1 MSGGLRSFL
10 SNYSLARRATLAT
23 VSTLVA
29 MLLLAGVALA
39 SLFLKGQ
46 IDESRASALTQAN
59 VASSTMSAAM
69 RFGGDEVIAEALRM
83 FDTGAGHDS
92 VAVYDRLGRLR
103 AEMLA
108 PGEANFPQEIV
119 TLKAWGNGIVEAKPV
134 QYVLRDDQSR
144 DGRAALG
151 TLVVNPNQR
160 LLRDGVSRALMIL
173 GVVLVITTV
182 AGGLVAKAL
191 SRALLRPI
199 EELSEW
205 AEEVSASRNLLARAP
220 RGGGREVNRLTS
232 SFEALIVQ
240 VVEQNSEL
248 KRKQYELRASNA
260 HLESIAF
267 SDALTGLPNR
277 VMFETTLNASLAKA
291 NSSGTPL
298 AILFIDLDDFKAIN
312 DTHGR
317 VQGDAALQ
325 ATASRVRRALRSSDF
340 LARLADDEFVVL
352 TPNLASVTDAVKLG
366 ERLTVWLGI
375 ALPEDEWAHPVRAS
389 IGVAVFPDHGHDV
402 TNLMQAA
409 DWAMYNAKALPQDE
423 SIRVAASVPAS
434 KRTSVLKSE
443 ASNVIAMPAY
453 GRKAPGGK
461 S

>member
-1 MSGGLRSFL
+1 MTGRLHHFL

-23 VSTLVA
+23 VLTLVA

-46 IDESRASALTQAN
+46 IDESRGSALTQAN
-59 VASSTMSAAM
+59 VASSTMSAAI
-69 RFGGDEVIAEALRM
+69 RFGGYEVIAEALRV

-92 VAVYDRLGRLR
+92 VAAYDAAGKLR
-103 AEMLA
+103 AELVA
-108 PGEANFPQEIV
+108 PGEATFPQAISALN
-119 TLKAWGNGIVEAKPV
+119 TWGSGLTEAKPV

-144 DGRAALG
+144 DGKSSLG

-160 LLRDGVSRALMIL
+160 TLRDGVSRALIIL
-173 GVVLVITTV
+173 GIVLAITAL
-182 AGGLVAKAL
+182 AGWLVATAL
-191 SRALLRPI
+191 SDALLRPV
-199 EELSEW
+199 EELSVW
-205 AEEVSASRNLLARAP
+205 AEAVSASRNLLVPAP

-240 VVEQNSEL
+240 VAEQNREL
-248 KRKQYELRASNA
+248 KRKQYELKATNA
-260 HLESIAF
+260 YLESIAF

-277 VMFETTLNASLAKA
+277 AMFESTLKSLLAKA

-298 AILFIDLDDFKAIN
+298 AILFIDLDDLKAIN

-317 VQGDAALQ
+317 AQGDAALQ

-352 TPNLASVTDAVKLG
+352 TPNLASVGDAVRLG

-389 IGVAVFPDHGHDV
+389 IGVAVFPDHGDDV
-402 TNLMQAA
+402 TSLMQAA
-409 DWAMYNAKALPQDE
+409 DWAIYNAKALSPEE
-423 SIRVAASVPAS
+423 SIRVAASVPVAM
-434 KRTSVLKSE
+434 RTSVLKSGT
-443 ASNVIAMPAY
+443 SNVIAMPMQ

>member
-1 MSGGLRSFL
+1 MSARLRDFL

-23 VSTLVA
+23 VLTLVA

-39 SLFLKGQ
+39 SLFLKGRT
-46 IDESRASALTQAN
+46 DESRVSALTQAN

-69 RFGGDEVIAEALRM
+69 RFGGYDVIAEALRV

-92 VAVYDRLGRLR
+92 AAVYDRTGRLR
-103 AEMLA
+103 AEVVA
-108 PGEANFPQEIV
+108 PGEATFPSEIAA
-119 TLKAWGNGIVEAKPV
+119 LKTWGDGLAEAKPV

-144 DGRAALG
+144 DGKETLG

-160 LLRDGVSRALMIL
+160 SLRDGVSRALMIL
-173 GVVLVITTV
+173 AVVLVFTAL
-182 AGGLVAKAL
+182 AGWLVAKAL
-191 SRALLRPI
+191 SRALLRPV

-205 AEEVSASRNLLARAP
+205 AEEVSASRNLLAPAP

-232 SFEALIVQ
+232 SFEALILQ
-240 VVEQNSEL
+240 VAEQNREL
-248 KRKQYELRASNA
+248 KRKQYELKATNE

-277 VMFETTLNASLAKA
+277 AMLDATLKTMLAKA
-291 NSSGTPL
+291 NGSGTPL
-298 AILFIDLDDFKAIN
+298 AVLFIDLDELKEIN
-312 DTHGR
+312 DAHGHS
-317 VQGDAALQ
+317 QGDAALV
-325 ATASRVRRALRSSDF
+325 ATAARVRRALRSSDF
-340 LARLADDEFVVL
+340 LARLAGDEFVVVTTNL
-352 TPNLASVTDAVKLG
+352 TSVSDAVKLG

-389 IGVAVFPDHGHDV
+389 IGVAVFPDHGDDA

-409 DWAMYNAKALPQDE
+409 DWAMYNAKALSQDE
-423 SIRVAASVPAS
+423 SIRVAASVPLAM
-434 KRTSVLKSE
+434 RASVLKSG
-443 ASNVIAMPAY
+443 ATNVIAMPIH
-453 GRKAPGGK
+453 GRKSPSGK